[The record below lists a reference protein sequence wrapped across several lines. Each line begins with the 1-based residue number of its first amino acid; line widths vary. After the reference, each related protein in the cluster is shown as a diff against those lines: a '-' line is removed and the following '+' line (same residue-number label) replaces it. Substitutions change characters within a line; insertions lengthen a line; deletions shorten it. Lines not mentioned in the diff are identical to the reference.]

1 MGSFWLDRACHDINR
16 AWILAFCLEFLAAGV
31 VVWVGGDGW
40 AVGGK
45 WSGEDTADLGK
56 REDGVE
62 GHSPTLLR
70 DIWTL
75 AFKKGLQPKVPCAF
89 LTPSLPESP
98 SLSWHMESRSKGW
111 GCEAQGLGPQPTVPH
126 MKKCFL
132 PMPPCPDLQ
141 GGQVARSG
149 IHAWVGVAVISRQ
162 TLRLRVVTVPRSPA
176 LASRHI

>member
-31 VVWVGGDGW
+31 VVWVGGDSW

-98 SLSWHMESRSKGW
+98 SLSWHMESRSKG
-111 GCEAQGLGPQPTVPH
+111 G
-126 MKKCFL
+126 
-132 PMPPCPDLQ
+132 
-141 GGQVARSG
+141 
-149 IHAWVGVAVISRQ
+149 AV
-162 TLRLRVVTVPRSPA
+162 RLRAWGPS
-176 LASRHI
+176 LLSHI